1 MQKRRKRP
9 VGFTL
14 IELLVVMAIIAILGA
29 VVAPKLLGNTET
41 ANKRAAETQLKNF
54 GTAAA
59 MFQLNNGRPINSLN
73 ELAPKYLETIP
84 QDPWGNEYTFAVV
97 DGEAKFYCAKLTE
110 AKAAE
115 EKGTSSSHTIGN

>member
-1 MQKRRKRP
+1 MQKRRRRP

-29 VVAPKLLGNTET
+29 VVAPRLLGNTEI

-59 MFQLNNGRPINSLN
+59 MFQLNNGRPINSIS

-84 QDPWGNEYTFAVV
+84 KDPWGSEYTFAVV
-97 DGEAKFYCAKLTE
+97 DGEAKFYCIKLDE
-110 AKAAE
+110 AKATE
-115 EKGTSSSHTIGN
+115 DKGTSSSHTIGN